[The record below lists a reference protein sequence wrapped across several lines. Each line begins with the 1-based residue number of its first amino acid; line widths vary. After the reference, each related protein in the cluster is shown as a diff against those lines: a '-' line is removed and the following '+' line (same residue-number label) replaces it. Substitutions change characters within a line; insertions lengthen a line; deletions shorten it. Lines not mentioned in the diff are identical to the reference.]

1 MEEEW
6 AEIGRKSEELA
17 KQVGWDEDEEDED
30 DADDDMGG
38 IPKVEDLQHDSF

>member
-17 KQVGWDEDEEDED
+17 KQVGWD

-38 IPKVEDLQHDSF
+38 IPKVEDLQHERF

>member
-17 KQVGWDEDEEDED
+17 KQVGWDDEDED

-38 IPKVEDLQHDSF
+38 IPKVEDLQHDRF

>member
-6 AEIGRKSEELA
+6 AEIGRKREELA
-17 KQVGWDEDEEDED
+17 KQVGWD

-38 IPKVEDLQHDSF
+38 GFLKWRICNTRGFN

>member
-1 MEEEW
+1 VEEEW

-17 KQVGWDEDEEDED
+17 KQVGWDDEAED

-38 IPKVEDLQHDSF
+38 DS